1 MTKTVTAPAA
11 PRRSGYLRR
20 KGREVAKNWDAYL
33 FSAPFFII
41 FFVFTV
47 LPVVISIGLSFTY
60 YNILQT
66 PSFVGLQNYFNL
78 FLNDDTF
85 LIAVKNT
92 LLIAVITGP
101 IGYLASFLF
110 AWFINEL
117 NPKLRAVMIVVF
129 YAPSISGNVYMV
141 WSILFSGDTYG
152 YINAFLLNM
161 GIIHKPVQWLTDPTT
176 MLPVVIIVMLWMSLG
191 SGFLAF
197 VAGLQTVDRSM
208 YEAGYVE
215 GVKNRWQ
222 ELWHI
227 TLPSMK
233 PQLLFGAVMS
243 ITSAFSAGDVTSAL
257 CGFPS
262 TDYAAHTMINHLNDY
277 GNVRF
282 EMGYACAIA
291 TLLFF
296 LMIGCNQLIQRLLRK
311 VGT

>member
-1 MTKTVTAPAA
+1 MTKTAA
-11 PRRSGYLRR
+11 CPVSPRPGLLRR
-20 KGREVAKNWDAYL
+20 KRREIAKNWDAYL
-33 FSAPFFII
+33 FTAPFYLI

-47 LPVVISIGLSFTY
+47 LPVLISIVLSFTY
-60 YNILQT
+60 YNILQPPT
-66 PSFVGLQNYFNL
+66 FIGLQNYFNL
-78 FLNDDTF
+78 FLNDETF
-85 LIAVKNT
+85 LIAFKNT
-92 LLIAVITGP
+92 MLIALITGP

-117 NPKLRAVMIVVF
+117 NPKLRAVMVVVF

-141 WSILFSGDTYG
+141 WSILFSGDAYG
-152 YINAFLLNM
+152 YINAFLMNF
-161 GIIHKPVQWLTDPTT
+161 GIIHQPVQWLTDPQT
-176 MLPVVIIVMLWMSLG
+176 MLPVVILVMLWMSLG

-215 GVKNRWQ
+215 GIRNRWQ
-222 ELWHI
+222 ELWYI

-243 ITSAFSAGDVTSAL
+243 ITSSFSAGDVTTAL

-262 TDYAAHTMINHLNDY
+262 TDYAAHTMLNHLNDY
-277 GNVRF
+277 GNIRF

-291 TLLFF
+291 TLLFI
-296 LMIGCNQLIQRLLRK
+296 MMVGCNQIIQRLLRK

>member
-110 AWFINEL
+110 AWFINEF

>member
-11 PRRSGYLRR
+11 PKRNGLLRR

-117 NPKLRAVMIVVF
+117 NPKLRAVMIMVF

>member
-1 MTKTVTAPAA
+1 MTKTAA
-11 PRRSGYLRR
+11 RPVSPRPGLLRR
-20 KGREVAKNWDAYL
+20 KRREIAKNWDAYL
-33 FSAPFFII
+33 FTAPFYLI

-47 LPVVISIGLSFTY
+47 LPVLISIVLSFTY
-60 YNILQT
+60 YNILQPPT
-66 PSFVGLQNYFNL
+66 FIGLQNYFNL
-78 FLNDDTF
+78 FLNDETF
-85 LIAVKNT
+85 LIAFKNT
-92 LLIAVITGP
+92 MLIALITGP

-117 NPKLRAVMIVVF
+117 NPKLRAVMVVVF

-141 WSILFSGDTYG
+141 WSILFSGDAYG
-152 YINAFLLNM
+152 YINAFLMNF
-161 GIIHKPVQWLTDPTT
+161 GIIHQPVQWLTDPQT
-176 MLPVVIIVMLWMSLG
+176 MLPVVILVMLWMSLG

-215 GVKNRWQ
+215 GIRNRWQ
-222 ELWHI
+222 ELWYI

-243 ITSAFSAGDVTSAL
+243 ITSSFSAGDVTTAL

-262 TDYAAHTMINHLNDY
+262 TDYAAHTMLNHLNDY
-277 GNVRF
+277 GNIRF

-291 TLLFF
+291 TLLFI
-296 LMIGCNQLIQRLLRK
+296 MMVGCNQIIQRLLRK

>member
-1 MTKTVTAPAA
+1 MTKTAARPAS
-11 PRRSGYLRR
+11 PRPGLLRR
-20 KGREVAKNWDAYL
+20 KRREIAKNWDAYL
-33 FSAPFFII
+33 FTAPFYLI

-47 LPVVISIGLSFTY
+47 LPVLISIVLSFTY
-60 YNILQT
+60 YNILQPPT
-66 PSFVGLQNYFNL
+66 FIGLQNYFNL
-78 FLNDDTF
+78 FLNDETF
-85 LIAVKNT
+85 LIAFKNT
-92 LLIAVITGP
+92 MLIALITGP

-117 NPKLRAVMIVVF
+117 NPKLRAVMVVVF

-141 WSILFSGDTYG
+141 WSILFSGDAYG
-152 YINAFLLNM
+152 YINAFLMNF
-161 GIIHKPVQWLTDPTT
+161 GIIHQPVQWLTDPQT
-176 MLPVVIIVMLWMSLG
+176 MLPVVILVMLWMSLG

-215 GVKNRWQ
+215 GIRNRWQ
-222 ELWHI
+222 ELWYI

-243 ITSAFSAGDVTSAL
+243 ITSSFSAGDVTTAL

-262 TDYAAHTMINHLNDY
+262 TDYAAHTMLNHLNDY
-277 GNVRF
+277 GNIRF

-291 TLLFF
+291 TLLFI
-296 LMIGCNQLIQRLLRK
+296 MMVGCNQIIQRLLRK